1 MNYSILQFTTR
12 RVIAA
17 KDQLIH
23 NIYIYIYYKSSEP
36 QKSQRAPEI
45 GHRWKIVIHF
55 RLLLIIY
62 V

>member
-23 NIYIYIYYKSSEP
+23 NIYIYIFIINHRNRRNHNVH
-36 QKSQRAPEI
+36 QKSGI
-45 GHRWKIVIHF
+45 GGKS
-55 RLLLIIY
+55 
-62 V
+62 